1 MVYCPPLHTTLDKGA
16 AVDMIPYAHGSYR
29 TDARHRSLLGRISPA
44 ALLYFR
50 LVSIIVRGSAKAKRG
65 KYLTVDWVAS
75 SHEIFRALEEIGV
88 VVEIAGVDHFRTL
101 GTPCVFIGN
110 HMSTLETMVLPG
122 IISQFRDSTFVVKQS
137 LVDYPVFKHIMRS
150 RDPITVGRTNPRD
163 DLKAVFE
170 GGEARLKAG
179 RSIVI
184 FPQTTRTVVF
194 DPAEFN
200 TIGIKLAKRAG
211 VPVVPVALKTDA
223 WGNGKYLKDYGKID
237 PSKKVW
243 FEFGEPVTIAGRGDE
258 EHQRIIEFISGKLRA
273 WGGTVADTTKASG

>member
-1 MVYCPPLHTTLDKGA
+1 MVYCSRLQHDLMTRELSLDTL
-16 AVDMIPYAHGSYR
+16 VYMNGSYR
-29 TDARHRSLLGRISPA
+29 TGVVRRSLLGRISPEVR
-44 ALLYFR
+44 LYSR
-50 LVSIIVRGSAKAKRG
+50 VVSIVWRGSSKAKRG
-65 KYLTVDWVAS
+65 RYATADWVAS
-75 SHEIFRALEEIGV
+75 SLETLRALEEIGV
-88 VVEIAGVDHFRTL
+88 AIEISGVDHFRTL
-101 GTPCVFIGN
+101 ETPCVFIGN
-110 HMSTLETMVLPG
+110 HMSTLETMVLPC

-163 DLKAVFE
+163 DLKTVFE

-184 FPQTTRTVVF
+184 FPQTTRTEVF
-194 DPAEFN
+194 HPEEFN

-243 FEFGEPVTIAGRGDE
+243 FDFGAPMTITGRGDE
-258 EHQRIIEFISGKLRA
+258 EHQRIIEFISGKLKE
-273 WGGTVADTTKASG
+273 WGGKIAEHK